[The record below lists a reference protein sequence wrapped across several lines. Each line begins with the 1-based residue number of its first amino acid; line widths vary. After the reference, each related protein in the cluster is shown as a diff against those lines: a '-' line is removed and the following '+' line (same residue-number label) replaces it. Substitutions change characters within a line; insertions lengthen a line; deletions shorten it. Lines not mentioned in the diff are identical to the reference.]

1 VTKVGNL
8 TGAAAAFAT
17 ATASYRAD
25 AEGDAVPAE
34 QKFKYGLAY
43 YNHARML
50 DLQVPARLLLRHTAR
65 RVKSAYYNHA
75 CMLDLQLQHG
85 LGKPVP
91 TAEEVAAVARE
102 GSALFPAVRHMAPG
116 GHDLW

>member
-1 VTKVGNL
+1 MCLGNL
-8 TGAAAAFAT
+8 VDGGGQHLFTVAAAFAT

-34 QKFKYGLAY
+34 QKFKYGL
-43 YNHARML
+43 
-50 DLQVPARLLLRHTAR
+50 
-65 RVKSAYYNHA
+65 AYYNHA

-116 GHDLW
+116 GHD

>member
-1 VTKVGNL
+1 MTKVGNL

-17 ATASYRAD
+17 ATTSYRAD

-65 RVKSAYYNHA
+65 RVKSASVSAAGGPRPGAQRVAEPPAPH
-75 CMLDLQLQHG
+75 
-85 LGKPVP
+85 PV
-91 TAEEVAAVARE
+91 R
-102 GSALFPAVRHMAPG
+102 LPG
-116 GHDLW
+116 DETWRRRCDGAGATV